1 MPPSRE
7 IDPSESLLT
16 LFGYELRRYRLAAG
30 LSQEQLGR
38 ETLASGSLVGMI
50 ETAQRVA
57 KLDFVERAD
66 EALETGALLYRIW
79 RLLGRELHP
88 SYFRPF
94 AHIEANATLLRQ
106 FEPLAVP
113 GLLQTQGYARAVYE
127 TTRPDYAESQ
137 VEEFVAARME
147 RRAILDGP
155 DAPTLVVLLG
165 EGVLSR
171 MVGSRAILRTQLD
184 ALLDA
189 SKRAK
194 VIIQVVPETTGAAA
208 GLAGM
213 FTLATISSNGGEVVY
228 FETVATGQ
236 LVDRADDVAAC
247 ATAFEV
253 LRAQL
258 TIARGWTRATR
269 PLHQL
274 ETQDA

>member
-1 MPPSRE
+1 
-7 IDPSESLLT
+7 
-16 LFGYELRRYRLAAG
+16 
-30 LSQEQLGR
+30 
-38 ETLASGSLVGMI
+38 
-50 ETAQRVA
+50 
-57 KLDFVERAD
+57 
-66 EALETGALLYRIW
+66 
-79 RLLGRELHP
+79 
-88 SYFRPF
+88 
-94 AHIEANATLLRQ
+94 
-106 FEPLAVP
+106 
-113 GLLQTQGYARAVYE
+113 
-127 TTRPDYAESQ
+127 
-137 VEEFVAARME
+137 
-147 RRAILDGP
+147 
-155 DAPTLVVLLG
+155 
-165 EGVLSR
+165 